1 MVGPKPQPEQ
11 HLLTQSRILRDWLAE
26 LPDEAFAA
34 PTVLDAW
41 DVRILTGHLVGVHT
55 RLTEAL
61 RQPTREAAVPVHELV
76 RRYRRDAAMIMDWT
90 LALAGDHSGPE
101 LVRQLSAAI
110 DELAEAL
117 RPEASRPKVIMT
129 PRGPGRTA
137 DFIATRIVD
146 LVVHADDLSRSLPD
160 RAPIATHR
168 PALAGCTR
176 TLAAI
181 LAAQHPG
188 KSIEVRVPPFAAVQC
203 SIGESGPTHTRG
215 TPPNVV
221 ETDPVT
227 FLRLTTGRLGWAEAR
242 AAGRVTASGPRAD
255 LSAALPVLS

>member
-11 HLLTQSRILRDWLAE
+11 HLLAQSRIVRDWLTA
-26 LPDEAFAA
+26 LPAEAFAA
-34 PTVLDAW
+34 PTVLESW
-41 DVRILTGHLVGVHT
+41 DVRTLTGHLVGVHT

-61 RQPTREAAVPVHELV
+61 RQPTRQPAVPVHELV
-76 RRYRRDAAMIMDWT
+76 RRYRHDAAMIMDWT
-90 LALAGDHSGPE
+90 ERLTGDHSGPE

-117 RPEASRPKVIMT
+117 SPEAPRPKVIMT

-137 DFIATRIVD
+137 DFIATRILD
-146 LVVHADDLSRSLPD
+146 LVVHADDLSRSWPG
-160 RAPIATHR
+160 RPAIEQHR
-168 PALAGCTR
+168 PALAHCTR

-181 LAAQHPG
+181 LAAQQPG
-188 KSIEVRVPPFAAVQC
+188 RSIEVRVPPFAAVQC
-203 SIGESGPTHTRG
+203 GIGEPGPTHTRG

-227 FLRLTTGRLGWAEAR
+227 FLRLATGRISWAEAR
-242 AAGRVTASGPRAD
+242 EAGAVTASGQRAD
-255 LSAALPVLS
+255 LSPALPVLS

>member
-1 MVGPKPQPEQ
+1 MLEG
-11 HLLTQSRILRDWLAE
+11 
-26 LPDEAFAA
+26 
-34 PTVLDAW
+34 W
-41 DVRILTGHLVGVHT
+41 DVRTLTGHLVGVHS
-55 RLTEAL
+55 RLTQAL
-61 RQPTREAAVPVHELV
+61 AKPTRETPVPVHELV

-90 LALAGDHSGPE
+90 VELTGEHSGPE
-101 LVRQLSAAI
+101 LVRQLGAAI

-117 RPEASRPKVIMT
+117 GPAATRPKVIMT

-137 DFIATRIVD
+137 EFIATRIVD

-160 RAPIATHR
+160 RPPIASHR
-168 PALAGCTR
+168 PAVAVCSR

-203 SIGESGPTHTRG
+203 AIGEAGPTHTRG
-215 TPPNVV
+215 TPPNVI

-227 FLRLTTGRLGWAEAR
+227 FFRLATGRTGWAEAR
-242 AAGRVTASGPRAD
+242 ATGAVTASGQRAD
-255 LSAALPVLS
+255 LSPALPVLS